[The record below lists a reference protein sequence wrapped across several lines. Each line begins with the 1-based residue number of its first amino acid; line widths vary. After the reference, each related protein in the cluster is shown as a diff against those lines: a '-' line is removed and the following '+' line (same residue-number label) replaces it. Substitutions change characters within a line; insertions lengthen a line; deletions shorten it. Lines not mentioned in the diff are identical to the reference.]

1 MSGDCKAN
9 HWQALKWPYDSI
21 VKAYNTIIKK
31 ISSKLFQKVLI
42 RSNINFFALCELH
55 WGRKGKKSDG
65 IEAFSLFFRSFKILL
80 SVASLILNM
89 FIETC

>member
-31 ISSKLFQKVLI
+31 TFPESSYQVK
-42 RSNINFFALCELH
+42 H
-55 WGRKGKKSDG
+55 
-65 IEAFSLFFRSFKILL
+65 
-80 SVASLILNM
+80 
-89 FIETC
+89 